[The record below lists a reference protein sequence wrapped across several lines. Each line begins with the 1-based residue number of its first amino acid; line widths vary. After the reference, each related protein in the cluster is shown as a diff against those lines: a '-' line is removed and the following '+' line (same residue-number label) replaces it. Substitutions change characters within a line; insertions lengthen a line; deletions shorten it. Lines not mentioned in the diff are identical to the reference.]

1 MAGLRNKWP
10 CNGFLVETEQ
20 EGAAGTLRETF
31 DKLQYAWQNI
41 LAFHGSEERF
51 FHFAIRCG
59 KQNPHTESGTHTG
72 IAVFGGGKMKP
83 LLAFLFSGS
92 DF

>member
-20 EGAAGTLRETF
+20 EGAADTLRETF

-59 KQNPHTESGTHTG
+59 KQNRIQKVVPTLES
-72 IAVFGGGKMKP
+72 
-83 LLAFLFSGS
+83 LFLEVAK
-92 DF
+92 

>member
-31 DKLQYAWQNI
+31 DKFQYAWQNI

-51 FHFAIRCG
+51 SILQSVAENKIAYRKWYPHWNRCFWRW
-59 KQNPHTESGTHTG
+59 QNEAAAGFF
-72 IAVFGGGKMKP
+72 I
-83 LLAFLFSGS
+83 
-92 DF
+92 

>member
-31 DKLQYAWQNI
+31 DKLQYMWQNI

-51 FHFAIRCG
+51 FPFC
-59 KQNPHTESGTHTG
+59 NPLRKTKSHTESGTHTG